1 MQWHDIYQDN
11 GNNDDDE
18 EGKNIHTKS
27 VLMR

>member
-1 MQWHDIYQDN
+1 MQSHDIYEDN
-11 GNNDDDE
+11 GSNDDE